1 MGWLFCGLP
10 CAHDEI
16 GSRFCFKSN
25 ISVVTYKLNFRPQI
39 WPLRSYFYSI
49 SIIIEHNPIGMEDN
63 WGNVSKSQEGILLA
77 TKCFF
82 FFLPKTRHTAMCVPL
97 QQIKMI
103 VVHDGHCCMC
113 QFFLVSFSF
122 YRRFIMNLERMYLG
136 AVDCQEALVTCILE
150 LYVWSMHLPVYTC
163 T

>member
-1 MGWLFCGLP
+1 ML
-10 CAHDEI
+10 
-16 GSRFCFKSN
+16 
-25 ISVVTYKLNFRPQI
+25 
-39 WPLRSYFYSI
+39 
-49 SIIIEHNPIGMEDN
+49 
-63 WGNVSKSQEGILLA
+63 
-77 TKCFF
+77 FF
-82 FFLPKTRHTAMCVPL
+82 FTKDEAYCHVRAVSGVATDL

-150 LYVWSMHLPVYTC
+150 LYV
-163 T
+163 